1 MSERDIRA
9 RNREYRR
16 DQEEQQQRDRDQAE
30 QQQRDRQRL
39 NGFLQEQQQ
48 YDREIQDLMQ
58 QERQLR
64 ERRARIHHKLRIRE
78 ERGVRIVPR
87 SWGAL
92 FKLLLLEVLRTQR
105 LPLYHQNDLW
115 FMDETGGDDD
125 DYFNIRS
132 REEHRLG
139 RGRRGNSPGL
149 LCIML
154 NSNDPNYGHC
164 RLRAGDDPRRVDD
177 WSVACTTRRRVRISM
192 YPPAEL
198 FLNHFIETLPP
209 LPDPPG
215 AEIQRFNHPA
225 LRNWNHCVFRTLNGA
240 GRPKLSVFHMDQSI
254 SLEVV
259 SLVAMAIIEHY
270 RLVDGGE
277 PHDGGEPPQGGAQ
290 GGN

>member
-1 MSERDIRA
+1 MSARDIRA
-9 RNREYRR
+9 RNRGYRR
-16 DQEEQQQRDRDQAE
+16 DQQQD
-30 QQQRDRQRL
+30 
-39 NGFLQEQQQ
+39 QEQLF
-48 YDREIQDLMQ
+48 REIDERMQ
-58 QERQLR
+58 QARQLR
-64 ERRARIHHKLRIRE
+64 ESRARIHHKLRIRE

-92 FKLLLLEVLRTQR
+92 FKLLLMDVLRTQ
-105 LPLYHQNDLW
+105 LPLHHQNDLS

-132 REEHRLG
+132 IEEYRLG

-149 LCIML
+149 LCINL
-154 NSNDPNYGHC
+154 NSNEPNYGHC
-164 RLRAGDDPRRVDD
+164 RLRAGDNPRRVDD
-177 WSVACTTRRRVRISM
+177 WSIECTTRRKVRISM

-198 FLNHFIETLPP
+198 FLNHFIETISP
-209 LPDPPG
+209 LSDAPDVQ
-215 AEIQRFNHPA
+215 IQRFNHPA
-225 LRNWNHCVFRTLNGA
+225 LQNWNHCVYRTFNDA
-240 GRPKLSVFHMDQSI
+240 RRPKLSVYHMDQSI

-277 PHDGGEPPQGGAQ
+277 PHDGGEPPQQDAQ